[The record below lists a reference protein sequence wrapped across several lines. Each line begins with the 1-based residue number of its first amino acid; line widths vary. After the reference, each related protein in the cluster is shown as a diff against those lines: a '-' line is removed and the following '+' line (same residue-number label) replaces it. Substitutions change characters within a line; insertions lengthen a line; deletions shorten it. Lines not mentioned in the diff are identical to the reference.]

1 LGDFGFN
8 DLVDLLSEA
17 SAFGR
22 IIYDFCVFAE
32 FFESFSV
39 PSFHRSSQLAAVW
52 MRTLP
57 KGRQT
62 QLDETEV
69 VERLNES
76 LAEEKADDE
85 KLLGAIARICHCLV
99 N

>member
-8 DLVDLLSEA
+8 DLVDLLSES

-22 IIYDFCVFAE
+22 IIQDFCVFAE
-32 FFESFSV
+32 LFESFSV
-39 PSFHRSSQLAAVW
+39 PLFHRSSQLAAVW
-52 MRTLP
+52 MHRLP
-57 KGRQT
+57 KGRQA

-69 VERLNES
+69 IERLNES

-85 KLLGAIARICHCLV
+85 KLRGANA
-99 N
+99 